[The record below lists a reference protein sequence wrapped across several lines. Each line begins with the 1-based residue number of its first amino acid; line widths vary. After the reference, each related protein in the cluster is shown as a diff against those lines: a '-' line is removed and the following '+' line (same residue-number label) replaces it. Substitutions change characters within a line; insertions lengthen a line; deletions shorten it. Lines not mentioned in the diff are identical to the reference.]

1 MNRYRNRGEE
11 TNHQTLTRRAS
22 RKERDGEKRS
32 MSHTASLEKRKDQV
46 GETDTRLRDRLPS
59 MERGERRV
67 KEGDGG
73 REEE

>member
-1 MNRYRNRGEE
+1 
-11 TNHQTLTRRAS
+11 
-22 RKERDGEKRS
+22 